1 MAWFRPALETLIK
14 RNQADVE
21 SSIPGTDAKVR
32 RSNLNV
38 IAKIISACAHGLYGY
53 IAYQSKQIFPDSAD
67 TKNLDRHASLW
78 LTVPRK
84 AASYAVGQVV
94 LTGTNGIL
102 IDAGTVLMR
111 SDGLEYATDADVTIS
126 AGQAIADVT
135 ALTAGQTG
143 NAIVGTTLSLAS
155 PIAGINSAATVHT
168 TAMTGGSDQEENTD
182 LSSRVVKRI
191 QNPPH
196 GGAKHDYELWALEVP
211 GVTRAWV
218 YPQELGGGT
227 VTVRFVRDDD
237 ASLIPDAGE
246 VVTVQDYID
255 ERRTVTAKGCY
266 VVAPIASP
274 INFSIEITP
283 DTAAVRA
290 AVEAELMDLLQRES
304 IPGSTILITHIHE
317 AVSIAAGE
325 QNFVMTV
332 PNADVT
338 NATGYMATLGVITWL

>member
-1 MAWFRPALETLIK
+1 MAWFRPTLDTLIK

-53 IAYQSKQIFPDSAD
+53 IAYKARQIFPDTSD
-67 TKNLDRHASLW
+67 TENLDRHASMW
-78 LTVPRK
+78 LKVPRK
-84 AASYAVGQVV
+84 PASYAIGPA
-94 LTGTNGIL
+94 LL
-102 IDAGTVLMR
+102 IGSNDVIIEAGTVLMR
-111 SDGLEYATDADVTIS
+111 ADGLEYETDADVTIS
-126 AGQAIADVT
+126 GGQAIADVT

-143 NAIVGTTLSLAS
+143 NAVAGTALSLAS

-168 TAMTGGSDQEENTD
+168 NGITGGSDQEENPA
-182 LSSRVVKRI
+182 LSSRVLKRI

-218 YPQELGGGT
+218 YPAEMGAGT

-246 VVTVQDYID
+246 VATVQDYID

-266 VVAPIASP
+266 VVAPIAAP
-274 INFSIEITP
+274 IDYTIQLTP

-290 AVEAELMDLLQRES
+290 AVIAELDDLLKREAVPGGTILLSHQREAIS
-304 IPGSTILITHIHE
+304 IS
-317 AVSIAAGE
+317 AGE
-325 QNFVMTV
+325 TNYVMTV

>member
-1 MAWFRPALETLIK
+1 MAWFRPTLETLIK
-14 RNQADVE
+14 RNQADIE

-53 IAYQSKQIFPDSAD
+53 IAYQAKQIFPDTAD
-67 TKNLDRHASLW
+67 TENVDRHASLW

-84 AASYAVGQVV
+84 PASYAIGQVV
-94 LTGTNGIL
+94 FTGANGIL
-102 IDAGTVLMR
+102 IETGTTLIR
-111 SDGLEYATDADVTIS
+111 ADGLEYATDADITIS

-135 ALTAGQTG
+135 ALTTGQTG
-143 NAIVGTTLSLAS
+143 NAVAGTTLSLAS

-168 TAMTGGSDQEENTD
+168 DGITGGSDQEETAD
-182 LSSRVVKRI
+182 LSARVVKRI
-191 QNPPH
+191 KNPPH

-218 YPQELGGGT
+218 YPGEMGGGT

-237 ASLIPDAGE
+237 ASLMPDAGE
-246 VVTVQDYID
+246 VATVQDYID

-266 VVAPIASP
+266 VVAPIAAP
-274 INFSIEITP
+274 IDYTIQLTP
-283 DTAAVRA
+283 DTPAGRA
-290 AVEAELMDLLQRES
+290 AVIAELDDLLKREAL
-304 IPGSTILITHIHE
+304 PGGTILLSHIRE
-317 AVSIAAGE
+317 AISISAGE
-325 QNFVMTV
+325 TNYVMTV

>member
-1 MAWFRPALETLIK
+1 MAWFRPTLETLIK

-218 YPQELGGGT
+218 YPQELGRGT

-246 VVTVQDYID
+246 VDVVQAYID
-255 ERRTVTAKGCY
+255 ALRPTTADVY
-266 VVAPIASP
+266 VVAPIAAP
-274 INFSIEITP
+274 VDYEIQLTP
-283 DTAAVRA
+283 NTPASRA
-290 AVEAELMDLLQRES
+290 AVIAELDDLHKREAVPGGTILLSHIRES
-304 IPGSTILITHIHE
+304 I
-317 AVSIAAGE
+317 SISAGE
-325 QNFVMTV
+325 TNYVMTV

>member
-1 MAWFRPALETLIK
+1 MAWFRPTLETLIK
-14 RNQADVE
+14 RNQADIE

-53 IAYQSKQIFPDSAD
+53 IAYQAKQTFPDTAD
-67 TKNLDRHASLW
+67 TENLDRHASLW

-84 AASYAVGQVV
+84 AASYAIGQVV
-94 LTGTNGIL
+94 LTGTNDTL
-102 IDAGTVLMR
+102 VEAGTVLIR
-111 SDGLEYATDADVTIS
+111 ADGLEYATNTDVTIS
-126 AGQAIADVT
+126 GGQAIADVT

-143 NAIVGTTLSLAS
+143 NALAGTALSLAS
-155 PIAGINSAATVHT
+155 PIAGVNGAATVHT
-168 TAMTGGSDQEENTD
+168 TAMTGGSDQEENPD
-182 LSSRVVKRI
+182 LSSRVIKRI

-218 YPQELGGGT
+218 YPGEMGSGT

-246 VVTVQDYID
+246 VETVQDYID

-266 VVAPIASP
+266 VVAPIAAP
-274 INFSIEITP
+274 INYTIQLTP
-283 DTAAVRA
+283 DTPANRA
-290 AVEAELMDLLQRES
+290 AVIAELDDLLKREAL
-304 IPGSTILITHIHE
+304 PGGTILLSHIRE
-317 AVSIAAGE
+317 AISISAGE
-325 QNFVMTV
+325 TNYVMTV